1 MDQKVTHQP
10 RLAWD
15 AARAFVSAVDSDGVY
30 FWLIDRLG
38 ELLGAEFQRTLSDTR
53 TRVLWPQR
61 PDAVSVETGTWRV
74 RLEDVLRSRPEVGVP
89 LRDLVDELSAKL
101 SAPYWPAWLD

>member
-1 MDQKVTHQP
+1 MNQRVTHQP

-30 FWLIDRLG
+30 FWLIDRIG
-38 ELLGAEFQRTLSDTR
+38 ELLGGEYQRALSETR

-74 RLEDVLRSRPEVGVP
+74 RLEDALRTRPELVGA
-89 LRDLVDELSAKL
+89 LRDLVDDLSAKL